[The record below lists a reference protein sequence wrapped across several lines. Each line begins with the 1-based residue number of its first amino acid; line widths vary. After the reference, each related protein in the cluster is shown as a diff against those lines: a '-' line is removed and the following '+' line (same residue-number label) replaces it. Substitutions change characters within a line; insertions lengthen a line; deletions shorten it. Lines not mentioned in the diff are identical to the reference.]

1 VVNLLGIIAAI
12 LAGVVVAI
20 IIGSIWA
27 QGISS
32 TTWEEIEYF
41 KKTDE
46 TE

>member
-1 VVNLLGIIAAI
+1 MLGIIAAI
-12 LAGVVVAI
+12 LAGAVVIVA
-20 IIGSIWA
+20 IGSIWA
-27 QGISS
+27 HDISS

>member
-1 VVNLLGIIAAI
+1 MLGIIAAV
-12 LAGVVVAI
+12 LAGVVVIVA
-20 IIGSIWA
+20 IGSIWA
-27 QGISS
+27 HGISS